1 MTVEEASGPPIE
13 VWPDNLQ
20 AVNLFITLST
30 QWRTGSSGVV
40 GLDYNV
46 LYKKMDRLKL
56 SSDRYDELEEEIRVM
71 EGAALDYW
79 AEKSKKAST

>member
-46 LYKKMDRLKL
+46 LYQKMDRLKL
-56 SSDRYDELEEEIRVM
+56 SSDRYDDLEEEIRVM